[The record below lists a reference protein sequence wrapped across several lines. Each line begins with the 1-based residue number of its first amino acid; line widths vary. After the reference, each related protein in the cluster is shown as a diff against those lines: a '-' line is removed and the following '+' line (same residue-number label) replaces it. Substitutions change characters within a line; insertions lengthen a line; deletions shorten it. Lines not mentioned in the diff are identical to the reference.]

1 MGRSIVRIPLD
12 QLRPNGS
19 QPRQSFDEGALADL
33 AANMREVGQL
43 QPIVV
48 RPVNGGYQ
56 IVAGERRWR
65 AARKLG
71 WPDLEAVVTETDDDR
86 ALVMAVAE
94 NAARENLNPI
104 EEARALG
111 ELQKRGFSTTD
122 IGIIAGLPPSQV
134 TWRIELLQ
142 LRPELQHLIAR
153 GQLAPTA
160 GWYLARLSPNG
171 QLRAARQLATTAM
184 DTDQVA
190 AMAGVIYAEE
200 TQGQMFPETK
210 LTPEA
215 VKAAA
220 AWRTALDRAVTA
232 LDKARA
238 AGEGV
243 LGEALAHELDLADEK
258 LRHVIRGFVALRR
271 DLKKRRTRMQTIG
284 GRDGETN

>member
-1 MGRSIVRIPLD
+1 MGRFIVRIPLD

-19 QPRQSFDEGALADL
+19 QPRQTFDEGALADL

-65 AARKLG
+65 AAQKLQ
-71 WPDLEAVVTETDDDR
+71 WPDLEAVVAETDDDR

-94 NAARENLNPI
+94 NAAREDLNPM
-104 EEARALG
+104 EEAKALAA
-111 ELQKRGFSTTD
+111 LQERGFSTSD

-160 GWYLARLSPNG
+160 GWYLAKLSLNG

-215 VKAAA
+215 IKAAA
-220 AWRTALDRAVTA
+220 AWRAALDRAVTA
-232 LDKARA
+232 LDKAQA

-243 LGEALAHELDLADEK
+243 LGEALAHELDVADEK
-258 LRHVIRGFVALRR
+258 IGYVIRGFAALRR

>member
-1 MGRSIVRIPLD
+1 VGRFIVRIPLD

-19 QPRQSFDEGALADL
+19 QPRQTFDEGALADL

-65 AARKLG
+65 AAQKLQ
-71 WPDLEAVVTETDDDR
+71 WPDLEAVVAETDDDR

-94 NAARENLNPI
+94 NAAREDLNPM
-104 EEARALG
+104 EEAKALAA
-111 ELQKRGFSTTD
+111 LQERGFSTSD

-160 GWYLARLSPNG
+160 GWYLAKLSLNG

-215 VKAAA
+215 IKAAA
-220 AWRTALDRAVTA
+220 AWRAALDRAVTA
-232 LDKARA
+232 LDKAQA

-243 LGEALAHELDLADEK
+243 LGEALAHELDVADEK
-258 LRHVIRGFVALRR
+258 IGYVIRGFAALRR